1 MEEINQNNLLRFL
14 NNLEQDKSKRD
25 YSDYEG
31 WNDWH
36 PDFEYELIRIGQ
48 IEQDPT
54 WESASKYWGKDA
66 PILLDKYP
74 YCICEIFQCP
84 ISGQVFFHYLET
96 GGHAPQKRYRLI
108 QKELIDIESIK
119 PTQNCQIIS
128 KPYKYTIYKKTDLT
142 FELSIC
148 KPVALGVDIY
158 HIMTDNEVKSFKEI
172 GISALENRM
181 KDMDE
186 NYSDYRV
193 VSWR

>member
-1 MEEINQNNLLRFL
+1 MEEINQNNLIQFL
-14 NNLEQDKSKRD
+14 NNLEIVENDCDHSKFK
-25 YSDYEG
+25 G
-31 WNDWH
+31 WNDWN
-36 PDFEYELIRIGQ
+36 PKFEPELVRIGK
-48 IEQDPT
+48 IEQELNV
-54 WESASKYWGKDA
+54 ESPKEYWGEQA
-66 PILLDKYP
+66 PILLNEYP
-74 YCICEIFQCP
+74 YWNCEIHQCP
-84 ISGQVFFHYLET
+84 KCNRPFFFYNED
-96 GGHAPQKRYRLI
+96 GGHGSQKRYRLI

-128 KPYKYTIYKKTDLT
+128 NPYKYTIYKKTDLT

-148 KPVALGVDIY
+148 KPLALGVDIY